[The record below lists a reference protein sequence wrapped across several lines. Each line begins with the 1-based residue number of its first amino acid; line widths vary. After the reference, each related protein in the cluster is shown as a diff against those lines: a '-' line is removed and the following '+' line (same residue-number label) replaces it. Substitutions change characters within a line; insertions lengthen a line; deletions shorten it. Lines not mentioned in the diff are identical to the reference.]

1 WPTAFNPSTYWGM
14 MRLATITAKVIT
26 GRAVGRHPLSKTD
39 ESLVTSA

>member
-1 WPTAFNPSTYWGM
+1 

-39 ESLVTSA
+39 ESLG